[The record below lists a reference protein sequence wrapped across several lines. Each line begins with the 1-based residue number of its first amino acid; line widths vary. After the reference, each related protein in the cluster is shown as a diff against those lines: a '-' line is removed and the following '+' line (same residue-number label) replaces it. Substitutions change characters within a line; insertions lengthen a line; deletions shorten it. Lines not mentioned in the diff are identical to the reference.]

1 MRSGRSRG
9 EMENRGKK
17 RENVR
22 VCVCVRKK
30 ERNGERLWVDEG
42 NAIYNGRG
50 SGIDQS
56 DCVL

>member
-1 MRSGRSRG
+1 MGSVRGRG

-17 RENVR
+17 NVFVRER
-22 VCVCVRKK
+22 
-30 ERNGERLWVDEG
+30 EIERLWVDEK